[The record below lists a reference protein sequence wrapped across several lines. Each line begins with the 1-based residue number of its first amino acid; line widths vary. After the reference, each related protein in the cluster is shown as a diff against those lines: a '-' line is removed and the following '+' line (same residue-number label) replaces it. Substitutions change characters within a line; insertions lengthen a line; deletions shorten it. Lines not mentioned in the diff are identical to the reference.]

1 MNYSYNTEGYANDPG
16 INRKADIAA
25 FDAVQ
30 HFRSDVLIKRDPSGL
45 HTVHPTR
52 DDSAVTAPDAC
63 IVAQLLGLY
72 PEYLGAPAFGAT
84 HGSRFAYVVGE
95 MARGIA
101 TTQMVSAAVRS
112 GFCAFFGSAGL
123 RIDAIDAA
131 ITTIRTDLGEAEGY
145 PVHGRTTCAWGMNL
159 IHSPDRPDR
168 ERESVDLF
176 LARAV
181 TRVSASA
188 FMKLSA
194 DVVRYACRGLTR
206 AVDGSVTRRN
216 FVFAKVSRPEVAA
229 QFMTPAPPELLRDL
243 VAAGLIESDEAE
255 LAAQIPVAEDIT
267 IESDFGGHTDNRP
280 LAALFPVILRLRHDI
295 AKRHPQAQAV
305 RLGAAGGLGTPHA
318 VAAAFQLGADYVLT
332 GSVNQ
337 CAIESGLSPK
347 GRALLGG
354 AGLAD
359 VAMAPAADMFELGVK
374 VQVLKRATMFA
385 SKAQRLYEL
394 YRHHEDLASL
404 PAKDRDWL
412 ERQVFRNSCEAEWE
426 LTRAYLAESGSP
438 FLAKAEADQRACMA
452 LLFRRYLSLA
462 SQWARDGVEDRAIDY
477 QIWCGPAMGAFNDW
491 VRDFFLEPV
500 ANRTVAQI
508 GLNLLEGAAAVT
520 RAHQLH
526 VAGVRLS
533 PRAVHFAPRP
543 LTLDWTDEAA

>member
-1 MNYSYNTEGYANDPG
+1 MTDDCIESSGTRFEPTNG
-16 INRKADIAA
+16 A

-30 HFRSDVLIKRDPSGL
+30 NFRSNVIVMREVSGA
-45 HTVHPTR
+45 HTVR
-52 DDSAVTAPDAC
+52 LESDRTAALVPGASL
-63 IVAQLLGLY
+63 VARLPGLY
-72 PEYLGAPAFGAT
+72 PEYLGAPSFSVA

-101 TTQMVSAAVRS
+101 TTRMVSAAVRS

-123 RIDAIDAA
+123 RVGAVDDAIAA
-131 ITTIRTDLGEAEGY
+131 IRADLGEADGAGSS
-145 PVHGRTTCAWGMNL
+145 PRQTAGAWGMNL

-176 LARAV
+176 LARSV

-194 DVVRYACRGLTR
+194 DVVRYACRGLAR
-206 AVDGSVTRRN
+206 GVDGRVRRCN

-229 QFMTPAPPELLRDL
+229 QFMVPAPLEILRDL
-243 VAAGLIESDEAE
+243 VAAGQITAHEAD

-267 IESDFGGHTDNRP
+267 VESDSGGHTDNRP
-280 LAALFPVILRLRHDI
+280 LAALFPVILRLRQEI
-295 AKRHPQAQAV
+295 AQRHPAAHAV
-305 RLGAAGGLGTPHA
+305 RLGAAGSLGTPHA
-318 VAAAFQLGADYVLT
+318 IAAAFQLGADYVLT
-332 GSVNQ
+332 GSINQ
-337 CAIESGLSPK
+337 CAVESGVSPK
-347 GRALLGG
+347 ARALLGE

-385 SKAQRLYEL
+385 SKAQRLYEI
-394 YRHHEDLASL
+394 YRRHDDLAAL
-404 PAKDRDWL
+404 PAKERDWL

-426 LTRAYLAESGSP
+426 LTRAYLAKSGSP
-438 FLAKAEADQRACMA
+438 FLTKAEGDGKVRMA

-462 SQWARDGVEDRAIDY
+462 SQWARDGIDDRAIDY

-491 VRDFFLEPV
+491 VRGSFLDPV

-508 GLNLLEGAAAVT
+508 GLNLLEGAAALT
-520 RAHQLH
+520 RAQQLRL
-526 VAGVRLS
+526 AGVHVP
-533 PRAVHFAPRP
+533 PRATNFVPRP
-543 LTLDWTDEAA
+543 LTLEWTDEAA